1 MVEREGSSPG
11 PPVTV
16 VTGANSGIG
25 RAIAIHLAGRGH
37 RVYGTVRSLDKAA
50 KLNAMAGEAGV
61 EVSLVELDV
70 ADDESVRTGFA
81 RVFDQAERVDVLVN
95 NAGVGG
101 NGTVE
106 ETPIDTYAEVMNVDL
121 YGQLR
126 CLKAVLP
133 SMRRRRS
140 GTIVNVTSVAGRIA
154 ALAQAPYVASKW
166 ALEGVSEQLAQ
177 EVCRFGIRVAIIEP
191 GLTKSAILAKNVDA
205 AHSGRDY
212 EPHLRRMFQFY
223 AAGYPHATDP
233 FEVAKVV
240 HHAIHTDTPT
250 LRYAVSW
257 GGAETISGRAKI
269 TDEQWVALGTIED
282 DDDYYRAFSDTFGID
297 ITRPQE

>member
-1 MVEREGSSPG
+1 VSPE
-11 PPVTV
+11 PAPLESAPVTV

-25 RAIAIHLAGRGH
+25 RAIAVHLAGQGH
-37 RVYGTVRSLDKAA
+37 RVYGTVRSFDKAV
-50 KLNAMAGEAGV
+50 KLNAMAAEADV
-61 EVSLVELDV
+61 EVNLVELDV
-70 ADDESVRTGFA
+70 ADDDSVREGFA
-81 RVFDQAERVDVLVN
+81 RVFDQAGRVDVLVN

-106 ETPIDTYAEVMNVDL
+106 ETPIDAYADVMNVDL

-133 SMRRRRS
+133 SMRKRRS
-140 GTIVNVTSVAGRIA
+140 GTIVNITSIAGRIA

-177 EVCRFGIRVAIIEP
+177 EVARFGIRVAVIEP
-191 GLTKSAILAKNVDA
+191 GLTKSAIFGKNTDSTQA
-205 AHSGRDY
+205 GSDY

-233 FEVAKVV
+233 VEVAKVV

-250 LRYAVSW
+250 LRYTASW
-257 GGAETISGRAKI
+257 GGAETIAGRSKI
-269 TDEQWVALGTIED
+269 TDEQWVALGAIEN
-282 DDDYYRAFSDTFGID
+282 DDDYYRAYSDTFGID
-297 ITRPQE
+297 ITAKPA

>member
-1 MVEREGSSPG
+1 MSPE
-11 PPVTV
+11 PAPLESAPVTV

-25 RAIAIHLAGRGH
+25 RAIAVHLAGQGH
-37 RVYGTVRSLDKAA
+37 RVYGTVRSFDKAA
-50 KLNAMAGEAGV
+50 KLNAMAAEAGV
-61 EVSLVELDV
+61 EVNLVELDV
-70 ADDESVRTGFA
+70 ADDDSVQDGFA
-81 RVFDQAERVDVLVN
+81 RVFDQAGPVDVLVN

-106 ETPIDTYAEVMNVDL
+106 ETPIDAYANVMNVDL

-126 CLKAVLP
+126 GLKAVLP
-133 SMRRRRS
+133 SMRERRS
-140 GTIVNVTSVAGRIA
+140 GTIVNITSIAGRIA

-177 EVCRFGIRVAIIEP
+177 EVARFGIRVAIIEP
-191 GLTKSAILAKNVDA
+191 GLTKSAIFAKNTDSTQ
-205 AHSGRDY
+205 SGSDY

-250 LRYAVSW
+250 LRYTVSW
-257 GGAETISGRAKI
+257 GGVNRHGFGGGSVYRFPTICWSGCWA
-269 TDEQWVALGTIED
+269 A
-282 DDDYYRAFSDTFGID
+282 
-297 ITRPQE
+297 

>member
-1 MVEREGSSPG
+1 VNAPI
-11 PPVTV
+11 TV

-25 RAIAIHLAGRGH
+25 RATTIHLAAQGH
-37 RVYGTVRSLDKAA
+37 TVYGTVRSFDKAG
-50 KLNAMAGEAGV
+50 KLRAMAADAHV
-61 EVSLVELDV
+61 DVNLVELDV
-70 ADDESVRTGFA
+70 ADDDSVRAGFDHVLDEA
-81 RVFDQAERVDVLVN
+81 GRVDVLVN

-101 NGTVE
+101 NGSVE
-106 ETPIDTYAEVMNVDL
+106 ETTVETYAEVMNVNL

-133 SMRRRRS
+133 SMRPRRS
-140 GTIVNVTSVAGRIA
+140 GTIVNITSVVGRVT

-177 EVCRFGIRVAIIEP
+177 EVARFGIRVAIIEP
-191 GLTKSAILAKNVDA
+191 GLTKSAIFAKNLDSTE
-205 AHSGRDY
+205 SGSDY

-223 AAGYPHATDP
+223 AAGIAQATDP

-257 GGAETISGRAKI
+257 GGPELITGRSEI
-269 TDEQWVALGTIED
+269 TDEQWVALGAID
-282 DDDYYRAFSDTFGID
+282 DDDEYYQAFSATFGID
-297 ITRPQE
+297 ITARG

>member
-1 MVEREGSSPG
+1 MSPQSTPVAG
-11 PPVTV
+11 APVTV

-25 RAIAIHLAGRGH
+25 RATAVHLAAQGH
-37 RVYGTVRSLDKAA
+37 TVYGTVRSFDKAA
-50 KLNAMAGEAGV
+50 KLRAMAADAHV
-61 EVSLVELDV
+61 EVNLIELDV
-70 ADDESVRTGFA
+70 ADDDSVRSGFA
-81 RVFDQAERVDVLVN
+81 RVFDEAGRVDVLVN

-101 NGTVE
+101 NGSVE
-106 ETPIDTYAEVMNVDL
+106 ETTVETYAEVMNVDL

-133 SMRRRRS
+133 SMRRRGS
-140 GTIVNVTSVAGRIA
+140 GTIVNITSVVGRVA

-177 EVCRFGIRVAIIEP
+177 EVARFGIRVAIVEP
-191 GLTKSAILAKNVDA
+191 GITKSAIFAKNVDSTDA
-205 AHSGRDY
+205 GSDY

-223 AAGYPHATDP
+223 AAGIAQATDP

-240 HHAIHTDTPT
+240 HHAIHTDTPA

-257 GGAETISGRAKI
+257 GGPELIAGRSEI
-269 TDEQWVALGTIED
+269 TDEQWVALGAIED
-282 DDDYYRAFSDTFGID
+282 DDEYYQAFSTTFGVD
-297 ITRPQE
+297 ITPRG

>member
-1 MVEREGSSPG
+1 MSTERKSMENA
-11 PPVTV
+11 PVTV

-25 RAIAIHLAGRGH
+25 RAIAIHLAGQGH
-37 RVYGTVRSLDKAA
+37 AVYGTVRSFDKAG
-50 KLNAMAGEAGV
+50 KLNAMAADAGV
-61 EVSLVELDV
+61 EVNLVELDV
-70 ADDESVRTGFA
+70 ADDDSVRAGF
-81 RVFDQAERVDVLVN
+81 VHVLDEVGHVDVLVN

-106 ETPIDTYAEVMNVDL
+106 ETTIDTYADVMNVDL

-133 SMRRRRS
+133 SMRKRRS
-140 GTIVNVTSVAGRIA
+140 GTIVNITSVTGRVA

-177 EVCRFGIRVAIIEP
+177 EVARFGIRVAIIEP
-191 GLTKSAILAKNVDA
+191 GLTKSAIFAKNVDSTDA
-205 AHSGRDY
+205 GSDY
-212 EPHLRRMFQFY
+212 EPHMRRMFQFY
-223 AAGYPHATDP
+223 AAGYANATDP

-240 HHAIHTDTPT
+240 HHAIDTDTPT

-257 GGAETISGRAKI
+257 GGPELITGRSEI
-269 TDEQWVALGTIED
+269 TDEQWVALGAIED
-282 DDDYYRAFSDTFGID
+282 DGDYYKAYSDTFGID
-297 ITRPQE
+297 ITARA

>member
-1 MVEREGSSPG
+1 MPLASA
-11 PPVTV
+11 PVTV

-25 RAIAIHLAGRGH
+25 RAVAIHLAGQGH
-37 RVYGTVRSLDKAA
+37 SVYGTVRSFDKAA
-50 KLNAMAGEAGV
+50 KLNAMAGEADV
-61 EVSLVELDV
+61 EVNLVELDV
-70 ADDESVRTGFA
+70 ADDNSVRVGFA
-81 RVFDQAERVDVLVN
+81 RVFDQAGRVDVLVN

-133 SMRRRRS
+133 SMRQRRS
-140 GTIVNVTSVAGRIA
+140 GTVVNITSVAGRIA

-177 EVCRFGIRVAIIEP
+177 EVARFGIRVAIIEP
-191 GLTKSAILAKNVDA
+191 GVTKSAIFAKNTDSTEA
-205 AHSGRDY
+205 GSDY

-223 AAGYPHATDP
+223 AAGYAHATDP

-250 LRYAVSW
+250 LRYVVSW
-257 GGAETISGRAKI
+257 GGPETINGRSKI
-269 TDEQWVALGTIED
+269 TDEQWVALGAIKD
-282 DDDYYRAFSDTFGID
+282 DDDYYRAYSDTFGID
-297 ITRPQE
+297 ITAKQG

>member
-1 MVEREGSSPG
+1 VKAPT
-11 PPVTV
+11 TV

-25 RAIAIHLAGRGH
+25 RATAVHLAAQGH
-37 RVYGTVRSLDKAA
+37 TVYGTVRSFDKAA
-50 KLNAMAGEAGV
+50 KLRAMAADAHV
-61 EVSLVELDV
+61 EVNLIELDV
-70 ADDESVRTGFA
+70 ADDDSVRSGFA
-81 RVFDQAERVDVLVN
+81 RVFDEAGRVDVLVN

-101 NGTVE
+101 NGSVE
-106 ETPIDTYAEVMNVDL
+106 ETTVETYAEVMNVDL

-133 SMRRRRS
+133 SMRRRGS
-140 GTIVNVTSVAGRIA
+140 GTIVNITSVVGRVA

-177 EVCRFGIRVAIIEP
+177 EVARFGIRVAIVEP
-191 GLTKSAILAKNVDA
+191 GITKSAIFAKNVDSTDA
-205 AHSGRDY
+205 GSDY

-223 AAGYPHATDP
+223 AAGIAQATDP

-240 HHAIHTDTPT
+240 HQAIHTDTPA

-257 GGAETISGRAKI
+257 GGPELIAGRSEI
-269 TDEQWVALGTIED
+269 TDEQWVALGAIED
-282 DDDYYRAFSDTFGID
+282 DDEYYQAFSTTFGVD
-297 ITRPQE
+297 ITPRG

>member
-1 MVEREGSSPG
+1 VKAPT
-11 PPVTV
+11 TV

-25 RAIAIHLAGRGH
+25 RATAVHLAAQGH
-37 RVYGTVRSLDKAA
+37 TVYGTVRSFDKAA
-50 KLNAMAGEAGV
+50 KLRAMAADAHV
-61 EVSLVELDV
+61 EVNLIELDV
-70 ADDESVRTGFA
+70 ADDDSVRSGFA
-81 RVFDQAERVDVLVN
+81 RVFDEAGRVDVLVN

-101 NGTVE
+101 NGSVE
-106 ETPIDTYAEVMNVDL
+106 ETTVETYAEVMNVDL

-133 SMRRRRS
+133 SMRRRGS
-140 GTIVNVTSVAGRIA
+140 GTIVNITSVVGRVA

-177 EVCRFGIRVAIIEP
+177 EVARFGIRVAIVEP
-191 GLTKSAILAKNVDA
+191 GITKSAIFAKNVDSTDA
-205 AHSGRDY
+205 GSDY

-223 AAGYPHATDP
+223 AAGIAQATDP

-240 HHAIHTDTPT
+240 HHAIHTDTPA

-257 GGAETISGRAKI
+257 GGPELIAGRSEI
-269 TDEQWVALGTIED
+269 TDEQWVALGAIED
-282 DDDYYRAFSDTFGID
+282 DDEYYQAFSTTFGVD
-297 ITRPQE
+297 ITPRG